1 LTLAAI
7 GGSWR
12 RDKSWE
18 GLMRRSHLAVLTA
31 AILSVGLSACWD
43 GVPNPFA
50 QKAAKPAPVAA
61 AQTTA
66 PAAAPAPAPAAEAA
80 AQPAAA
86 VTSATA
92 PAAAKPEVVR
102 WNPAQ
107 WPREEHRIAALI
119 ANAETRDTLGD
130 THHVAA
136 DAQGRRSRCT
146 TRACIQRAY
155 ADEERWLRQW
165 EGSGDVH

>member
-1 LTLAAI
+1 MAAI
-7 GGSWR
+7 V
-12 RDKSWE
+12 
-18 GLMRRSHLAVLTA
+18 A
-31 AILSVGLSACWD
+31 VGLSGCWD

-50 QKAAKPAPVAA
+50 QKAAKPAAPAPVAA
-61 AQTTA
+61 AQPVA
-66 PAAAPAPAPAAEAA
+66 PPAPTAARAAETA

-86 VTSATA
+86 VTRA
-92 PAAAKPEVVR
+92 PAAAPAPEVVR

-136 DAQGRRSRCT
+136 DSQARRSACT
-146 TRACIQRAY
+146 TRACIQKVY
-155 ADEERWLRQW
+155 AEEEAWLRQW